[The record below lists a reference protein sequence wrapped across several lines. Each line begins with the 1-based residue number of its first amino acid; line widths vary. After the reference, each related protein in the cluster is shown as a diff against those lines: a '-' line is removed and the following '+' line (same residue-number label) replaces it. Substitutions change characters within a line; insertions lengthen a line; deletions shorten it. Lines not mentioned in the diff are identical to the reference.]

1 MGAVWPRVYT
11 TDALDLAA
19 HLAITSERYGDGQ
32 QVPSHRT
39 TKRLF
44 RRPAECCKCRHSP
57 TPPGSIPKF
66 QNPPGAVSSAKKES
80 IAYTSSRGRF
90 DRLAEHFDLS
100 RVSWADL
107 HKSHRV
113 LPRGTSIWNAPVAS
127 SCIMHQASG
136 LRGKACKEW
145 NPGCRVQIFCRSTLL
160 LLFQVSTTRT
170 TVGERRQQVTKED
183 ETCTRRWSN
192 SRHQTW

>member
-1 MGAVWPRVYT
+1 MVSKYRRTAQPN
-11 TDALDLAA
+11 DF
-19 HLAITSERYGDGQ
+19 SGDPLNVANAGTAQ
-32 QVPSHRT
+32 RLQDPSI
-39 TKRLF
+39 
-44 RRPAECCKCRHSP
+44 
-57 TPPGSIPKF
+57 SIPRF

-80 IAYTSSRGRF
+80 ITYTSSRGRF

-127 SCIMHQASG
+127 SCI
-136 LRGKACKEW
+136 RGKEW

-160 LLFQVSTTRT
+160 LLFQVSATRT

-192 SRHQTW
+192 SRHGNEALCRQ